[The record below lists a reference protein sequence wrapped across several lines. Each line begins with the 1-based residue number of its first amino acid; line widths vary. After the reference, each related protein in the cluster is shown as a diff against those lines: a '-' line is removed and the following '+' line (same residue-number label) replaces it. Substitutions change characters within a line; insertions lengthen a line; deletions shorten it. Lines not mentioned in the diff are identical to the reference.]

1 MIDIRNLCVE
11 LGGFALR
18 DICLNIS
25 RGEYFIIL
33 GPTGAGKTVL
43 IESIAGVQPIKTGQ
57 IWLGGKDVTGM
68 KPEERGASIVY
79 QDYMLFPHYSVRENI
94 IFGPKMRRENPQQIA
109 LGLNK
114 VVQLLDIE
122 YLLPRK
128 PDTLSG
134 GEKQKVALARAIVT
148 NPGVL
153 LLDEPL
159 SALDPQ
165 TRENVRQEILKL
177 NDQLGLTVLHVTHD
191 FEEAITMGDRIAVI
205 GEGTIKQV
213 GIPDEIFRHPNSEFV
228 ARFTMAGNV
237 LSGVAAKDENGPTV
251 FVADGAKFMTDS
263 NLEGPCHAS
272 IRPEDILISTALV
285 ANDTYNHFTAVI
297 SRVVNKGSV
306 VNVTAN
312 LPPSLT
318 CLLTRHSFEEMGLTV
333 GQQVHLRFSRSS
345 VHLFQS

>member
-1 MIDIRNLCVE
+1 MIDIRNLSVE
-11 LGGFALR
+11 LGVFALH

-25 RGEYFIIL
+25 GGEYFIIL

-43 IESIAGVQPIKTGQ
+43 LESIAGVQPIKAGQ

-68 KPEERGASIVY
+68 KPEERRASIVY

-94 IFGPKMRRENPQQIA
+94 IFGLKMRRENPQQIT

-122 YLLPRK
+122 HLLFRK

-177 NDQLGLTVLHVTHD
+177 HDQLGLTVLHVTHD

-228 ARFTMAGNV
+228 ARFTMAGNI
-237 LSGVAAKDENGPTV
+237 LSGVAMKDNNGVTA
-251 FVADGAKFMTDS
+251 FVVDGTKFIADS
-263 NLEGPCHAS
+263 NLEGLCHAS
-272 IRPEDILISTALV
+272 IRPEDILISQAMI
-285 ANDTYNHFTAVI
+285 ANDRYNHFTAI
-297 SRVVNKGSV
+297 ITQVVNKGSV
-306 VNVTAN
+306 INVTTN

-333 GQQVHLRFSRSS
+333 GQQVYLRFSPSS